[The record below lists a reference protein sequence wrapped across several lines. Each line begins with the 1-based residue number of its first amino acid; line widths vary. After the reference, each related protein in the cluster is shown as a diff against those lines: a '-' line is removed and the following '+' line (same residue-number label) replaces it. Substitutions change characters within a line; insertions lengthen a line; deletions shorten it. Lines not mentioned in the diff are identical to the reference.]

1 MAKQIAV
8 VLFLLFGIVKLGCSL
23 ECYTCSGDQ
32 QQCNLEIDSRSECS
46 AGQNACSSFIRN
58 SPSGMQFFFG
68 CATENDC
75 KAASSVCS
83 YMDKDKKKE
92 PEEMLGVSCNATCC
106 SSDRCVKPYSKDYKP
121 LQCYECNSET
131 ECANAKL
138 QKCPDDDNYRC
149 FKLTTEVSYKEANV
163 EVKTFSKGCIR
174 KEQCDPIKRNV
185 FYGTCPNDEN
195 CHMSCCEGGMCN
207 VGTNAVVSAL
217 AMITCAAFAIF
228 GN

>member
-1 MAKQIAV
+1 MSLSLIVLQSRLITKLCLVDWSQPKQFPI
-8 VLFLLFGIVKLGCSL
+8 FPLL
-23 ECYTCSGDQ
+23 
-32 QQCNLEIDSRSECS
+32 
-46 AGQNACSSFIRN
+46 
-58 SPSGMQFFFG
+58 
-68 CATENDC
+68 
-75 KAASSVCS
+75 
-83 YMDKDKKKE
+83 
-92 PEEMLGVSCNATCC
+92 
-106 SSDRCVKPYSKDYKP
+106 DYKP